1 LVVVSLAALRN
12 NETPDEAVS
21 LTAGARIDFS
31 TRLSPSR
38 ASRGKSR
45 VLLAPATTTST
56 TEAPPPTTAKPRP
69 VVKKTPPTTAAPKAK
84 AQSAPSPSPKPAAQP
99 SSSSSTPT
107 TVSSRPMPTG
117 GSTADGSQEGMASW
131 YEAKYHASNPWICA
145 HRTLPMGTVLTV
157 TSLSSGKSIT
167 CEVGDRGPYA
177 DGRIL
182 DLSKYAFSQLANPSS
197 GVISVKIQW

>member
-1 LVVVSLAALRN
+1 LAG
-12 NETPDEAVS
+12 S
-21 LTAGARIDFS
+21 RIDYS

-38 ASRGKSR
+38 ASRGKPR
-45 VLLAPATTTST
+45 GYLAPATTTST

-69 VVKKTPPTTAAPKAK
+69 VVKKSPPTTAAPAKAK
-84 AQSAPSPSPKPAAQP
+84 AQSTPAPKSAPSSAPAPTSASP
-99 SSSSSTPT
+99 
-107 TVSSRPMPTG
+107 RPMPTG
-117 GSTADGSQEGMASW
+117 GSTADGSEEGKASW

-145 HRTLPMGTVLTV
+145 HKTLPKGTVLTV
-157 TSLSSGKSIT
+157 TALASGKSIK

-177 DGRIL
+177 EGRIL